1 MLKKKSWLGTKNAV
15 EDGPDALNGLYSNKP
30 QQKLPQENLYLD
42 PVLCSTDPILR
53 CRQNFSQPGKQ
64 LFQIVPTFE
73 SPSILFQLTAAT
85 LWKTEG
91 QIVDDDR
98 VILKTIL
105 PFLNWR
111 NSIWC

>member
-1 MLKKKSWLGTKNAV
+1 M
-15 EDGPDALNGLYSNKP
+15 
-30 QQKLPQENLYLD
+30 
-42 PVLCSTDPILR
+42 
-53 CRQNFSQPGKQ
+53 
-64 LFQIVPTFE
+64 
-73 SPSILFQLTAAT
+73 LFQLTAAT

-111 NSIWC
+111 NSIWYWFPTADWQETGAQMVSSPPTEFSPNLYILMFSG

>member
-1 MLKKKSWLGTKNAV
+1 MISQLNWEGDKKYESLGFYELFLLKKESWLGTKNAV

-64 LFQIVPTFE
+64 LFQIVPTF
-73 SPSILFQLTAAT
+73 
-85 LWKTEG
+85 
-91 QIVDDDR
+91 
-98 VILKTIL
+98 
-105 PFLNWR
+105 
-111 NSIWC
+111 